1 MPKNLILPARILFAA
16 IFVFAGFN
24 HFSSQTIAYAASAGV
39 PFASFSVPLSGV
51 MAIVGGLSVAAG
63 YHTKWGALVLVAF
76 LVPVTLKLHAFW
88 DVTDPM
94 MRQLQLAM
102 FMKNVALIGSSLS
115 FAYFGAGAYSL
126 DARRESRQKLSLV
139 TA

>member
-1 MPKNLILPARILFAA
+1 MLKNLVLPARILFAA

-39 PFASFSVPLSGV
+39 PLANLAVPLSGV

-63 YHTKWGALVLVAF
+63 YHTKWGALLLVAF

-94 MRQLQLAM
+94 MRQLAMAM
-102 FMKNVALIGSSLS
+102 FMKNVALVGSALS
-115 FAYFGAGAYSL
+115 FAYFGAGPYSL
-126 DARRESRQKLSLV
+126 DARRESRGKLAHAV
-139 TA
+139 A